1 MSDPTPV
8 NYATD
13 FARAGQSRKRPVG
26 AVSTVAAAILLGAAC
41 TVWSAIPEV
50 HKAFATL
57 LLVLTVAFVAGSA
70 LRLSLAWI
78 PLPED
83 TFLMPTAYRA
93 LLSFLMFL
101 RVPPWEEGAAITMV
115 WLEVLHP
122 SRPWHTAVLGAAL
135 LAYLITVHLA
145 ESGSSPVTLLPQIPV
160 LAAGACLLAL
170 GAGAAMLPVITS
182 GAGSALLR
190 IVAAVAVI
198 AAAGLV
204 LPHVTTRSGRQGPSS

>member
-26 AVSTVAAAILLGAAC
+26 AVSTVAAAILLGVAC
-41 TVWSAIPEV
+41 TVWSAIPQI
-50 HKAFATL
+50 HKAGATL
-57 LLVLTVAFVAGSA
+57 LLILTIVCVVGSA
-70 LRLSLAWI
+70 LRLSSAWI

-83 TFLMPTAYRA
+83 TYILPTPVRA
-93 LLSFLMFL
+93 LVSFLTFL
-101 RVPPWEEGAAITMV
+101 RAPPWEEGAAITMV

-122 SRPWHTAVLGAAL
+122 SRPRHTAVLGAAL

-145 ESGSSPVTLLPQIPV
+145 ESGSSPAILRPQIPV

-198 AAAGLV
+198 VAAGLV
-204 LPHVTTRSGRQGPSS
+204 LPYVTTRGRSS